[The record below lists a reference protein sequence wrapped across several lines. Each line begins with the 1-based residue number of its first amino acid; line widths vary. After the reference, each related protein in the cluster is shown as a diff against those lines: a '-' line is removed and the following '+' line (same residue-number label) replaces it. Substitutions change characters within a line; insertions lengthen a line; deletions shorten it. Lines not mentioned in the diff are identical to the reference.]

1 VSVQSDHD
9 LLVEIRQD
17 VKYIRE
23 TISDHERRIRVIEHQ
38 HNRWLGRDGAIV
50 FAISLA
56 TSIAVA
62 LLSWLTGGGLR

>member
-1 VSVQSDHD
+1 MQTDHD

-23 TISDHERRIRVIEHQ
+23 TISDHERRIRMIEQ
-38 HNRWLGRDGAIV
+38 QYNRWLGRDGAIV

-56 TSIAVA
+56 TSIAVV

>member
-1 VSVQSDHD
+1 VSVQTDHD

-23 TISDHERRIRVIEHQ
+23 TISDHERRLRLIEQQ

-50 FAISLA
+50 FAISLF
-56 TSIAVA
+56 TSLVVA
-62 LLSWLTGGGLR
+62 LLSWLTGGGPR

>member
-1 VSVQSDHD
+1 MTVQTDHD

-23 TISDHERRIRVIEHQ
+23 TISDHERRLRLIEQ
-38 HNRWLGRDGAIV
+38 QYNRWLGRDGAIV

>member
-1 VSVQSDHD
+1 MQTDHD

-23 TISDHERRIRVIEHQ
+23 MVSDHERRIRVIEQQ

-50 FAISLA
+50 FGISLI
-56 TSIAVA
+56 TSLVVA
-62 LLSWLTGGGLR
+62 IISWLSGGGLR